1 MLKDL
6 NIKDTITSDEIAAK
20 IKAIETEQDIAL
32 DERQRLAVSEAV
44 NNGLTIITGG
54 PGTGKTTTIRTIIR
68 YFEKEGLDILL
79 AAPTGR
85 AAKRMKEATGCEAK
99 TVHRL
104 LELSGMVGEGATS
117 FGRNEDNPLETDV
130 VIIDE
135 VSMVDIFLMK
145 SLLLSLIHI

>member
-6 NIKDTITSDEIAAK
+6 NIKDTITSDEISAK

-32 DERQRLAVSEAV
+32 DDRQRLAVSEAV

-104 LELSGMVGEGATS
+104 LELSGKMCI
-117 FGRNEDNPLETDV
+117 RDR
-130 VIIDE
+130 
-135 VSMVDIFLMK
+135 VSAQLFL
-145 SLLLSLIHI
+145 S

>member
-1 MLKDL
+1 MVYSSVSYYTELTIAQMLKDL
-6 NIKDTITSDEIAAK
+6 NIKDTITSDEISAK

-32 DERQRLAVSEAV
+32 DDRQRLAVSEAV

-104 LELSGMVGEGATS
+104 LELSGMVGEVQ
-117 FGRNEDNPLETDV
+117 RHLDEMK
-130 VIIDE
+130 IIHLRQ
-135 VSMVDIFLMK
+135 ML
-145 SLLLSLIHI
+145 

>member
-1 MLKDL
+1 M
-6 NIKDTITSDEIAAK
+6 
-20 IKAIETEQDIAL
+20 
-32 DERQRLAVSEAV
+32 
-44 NNGLTIITGG
+44 
-54 PGTGKTTTIRTIIR
+54 
-68 YFEKEGLDILL
+68 

-145 SLLLSLIHI
+145 SLLRALVPGMRLILVGDVDQLPSVGPGNVLKDIIESGCFRLLSWRGYSDRRHRVRLLLMPIR

>member
-1 MLKDL
+1 
-6 NIKDTITSDEIAAK
+6 
-20 IKAIETEQDIAL
+20 
-32 DERQRLAVSEAV
+32 
-44 NNGLTIITGG
+44 
-54 PGTGKTTTIRTIIR
+54 
-68 YFEKEGLDILL
+68 
-79 AAPTGR
+79 
-85 AAKRMKEATGCEAK
+85 MKEATGCEAK

-145 SLLLSLIHI
+145 SLLRALVPGNASE